1 MTRAQFAAAV
11 RADEKWVENA
21 GRLLGRRF
29 GRTREESR
37 WLGLVSVLSREMGMT
52 LDRAARLA
60 DEALAHPSTEGT
72 VVVGQSQGGVAAVS
86 IDIGRYHSAWAAALS
101 AAIETG
107 GARRRGRPR
116 SAFRK
121 KAALIE
127 RAADYGVDIDLLR
140 AGLRMTVGERLQQLE
155 ENARFISA
163 IRPAGRSGA

>member
-21 GRLLGRRF
+21 GRLLERRF
-29 GRTREESR
+29 RRTREESR
-37 WLGLVSVLSREMGMT
+37 WLGLVSVLSREIGMT

-60 DEALAHPSTEGT
+60 DEAIAHPYTEGT

-101 AAIETG
+101 AAIENG

-116 SAFRK
+116 SGLSK
-121 KAALIE
+121 EALE